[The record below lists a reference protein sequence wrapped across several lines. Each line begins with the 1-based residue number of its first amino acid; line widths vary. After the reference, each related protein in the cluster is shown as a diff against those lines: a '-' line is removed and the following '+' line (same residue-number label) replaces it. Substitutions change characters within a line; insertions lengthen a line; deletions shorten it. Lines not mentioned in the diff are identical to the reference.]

1 MMIASFKHSLQTVF
15 LIVLFFILTPVA
27 KGQSNGFEVI
37 KNLELIDLIHQ
48 NLEKYY
54 VDDPKTGAISKAGID
69 AMLSELDPYTVYY
82 HETNL
87 EDLRM
92 MSTGQY
98 GGIGAL
104 IRRQDEYVMIAEPY
118 EGNPAQKSGLRA
130 GDKILAIDGKDMKEK
145 RTDEV
150 STALKGL
157 KGTSVTIKFERPFEG
172 EKEVTV
178 ERNEIKIP
186 DVPYHGML
194 TENTGYLKLNSFTQT
209 ASKSVY
215 NAFKALESEG
225 MEKLIFDLRG
235 NGGGQLNQA
244 VDIVNFFVEKGQTVV
259 QTKGR
264 IPEEN
269 RTYKTQNR
277 PLDLEIP
284 IVVLIDGG
292 SASASE
298 IVAGSLQDLDRAVV
312 VGSNSFGKGLVQRII
327 DLKYGAKMK
336 LTISKY
342 YTPSGRCV
350 QRLDYYAENE
360 TNKISEVP
368 DSLLTT
374 FKTKNG
380 REVIDGRGIDPDI
393 AIEND
398 KMGRLTGTLLI
409 NNIIFNY
416 ATQFAH
422 ENKKINGPE
431 DFVISNEQYKA
442 FKQYVLEQDFEYS
455 SRSEEKLKEMLEIA
469 EKEGYTDLFN
479 NEYDALMK
487 KVKASKE
494 KDLELYEKQIRD
506 LLQNE
511 IISRYF
517 YQKGRIINAFQT
529 DEAIE
534 KAIKVLNDKKE
545 YNKILGY

>member
-1 MMIASFKHSLQTVF
+1 MIKNVQNNF
-15 LIVLFFILTPVA
+15 LKLALTLMLFIGSVGISQA
-27 KGQSNGFEVI
+27 QSNGFEVI

-69 AMLSELDPYTVYY
+69 AMLAELDPYTVYY

-104 IRRQDEYVMIAEPY
+104 IRRQGEHVMIAEPY
-118 EGNPAQKSGLRA
+118 EGNPAQIAGLRA
-130 GDKILAIDGKDMKEK
+130 GDKIISIDGKEMKSK
-145 RTDEV
+145 RIDEV
-150 STALKGL
+150 SSALKGL
-157 KGTSVTIKFERPFEG
+157 KGTSVTIKFDRPFVG
-172 EKEVTV
+172 EQELTV
-178 ERNEIKIP
+178 KRNEIKIP

-194 TENTGYLKLNSFTQT
+194 ENGVGYIKLSSFTQT
-209 ASKSVY
+209 AAKSVFD
-215 NAFKALESEG
+215 AFKELKSEG

-235 NGGGQLNQA
+235 NGGGQLGQS

-259 QTKGR
+259 ETKGR

-269 RTYKTQNR
+269 RTYKTNNA

-284 IVVLIDGG
+284 IVVLIDEG

-298 IVAGSLQDLDRAVV
+298 IVAGALQDLDRAVV
-312 VGSNSFGKGLVQRII
+312 IGRNSFGKGLVQRII

-350 QRLDYYAENE
+350 QRLDYYAKNE
-360 TNKISEVP
+360 ANEIAEVP
-368 DSLLTT
+368 DSLLTIFT
-374 FKTKNG
+374 TKNG
-380 REVIDGRGIDPDI
+380 REVIDGRGVDPDVK
-393 AIEND
+393 IEDD
-398 KMGRLTGTLLI
+398 KLGRLTGTLLI

-416 ATQFAH
+416 STQFAH
-422 ENKKINGPE
+422 ENKEIESPE
-431 DFVISNEQYKA
+431 IFSISDSQYKV
-442 FKQYVLEQDFEYS
+442 FREYVLKEEFDYS
-455 SRSEEKLKEMLEIA
+455 SRSEEKLKEMFEIA
-469 EKEGYTDLFN
+469 EKEGYSELFN
-479 NEYDALMK
+479 DEYEALLK

-494 KDLELYEKQIRD
+494 KDLALYEEQIKE

-511 IISRYF
+511 IISRYYF
-517 YQKGRIINAFQT
+517 QKGRILNAFQT
-529 DEAIE
+529 DNGVNE
-534 KAIKVLNDKKE
+534 AIKVLNDKKR
-545 YNKILGY
+545 YSDILGF

>member
-1 MMIASFKHSLQTVF
+1 MIIQKIRQSFTKLA
-15 LIVLFFILTPVA
+15 FILLFGGSA
-27 KGQSNGFEVI
+27 IYGNAQSNGFEVI
-37 KNLELIDLIHQ
+37 KNLELIDIIHQ

-54 VDDPKTGAISKAGID
+54 VDEPRTGAISKAAID
-69 AMLSELDPYTVYY
+69 AMLAELDPYTVYY

-118 EGNPAQKSGLRA
+118 EGNPAQEAGLRA
-130 GDKILAIDGKDMKEK
+130 GDKILSIDGKDMKGK

-150 STALKGL
+150 SAALKGI
-157 KGTSVTIKFERPFEG
+157 KGTKVKIKFDRPFVG

-178 ERNEIKIP
+178 TRNEIKIP
-186 DVPYHGML
+186 DVPYQGML
-194 TENTGYLKLNSFTQT
+194 ENNTGYIKLNSFTQT
-209 ASKSVY
+209 AAKSVY
-215 NAFKALESEG
+215 DAFKALKSEG
-225 MEKLIFDLRG
+225 MDKLIFDLRG

-244 VDIVNFFVEKGQTVV
+244 VDIVNFFVDKGQTVV
-259 QTKGR
+259 ETKGR

-269 RTYKTQNR
+269 RTYKTQNA

-298 IVAGSLQDLDRAVV
+298 IVAGALQDLDRAVV
-312 VGSNSFGKGLVQRII
+312 IGSNSFGKGLVQRII

-350 QRLDYYAENE
+350 QRLDYYAKNE
-360 TNKISEVP
+360 TNEIAEVP
-368 DSLLTT
+368 DSLLTI
-374 FKTKNG
+374 FHTKNG
-380 REVIDGRGIDPDI
+380 REVIDGRGIDPDLKI
-393 AIEND
+393 DND
-398 KMGRLTGTLLI
+398 QMGRLTGTLLI

-416 ATQFAH
+416 ATKFHH
-422 ENKKINGPE
+422 ENETIASPNEFKLTDNHYNDFKK
-431 DFVISNEQYKA
+431 
-442 FKQYVLEQDFEYS
+442 YVLAQEFDYS
-455 SRSEEKLKEMLEIA
+455 SRSEELMKKLLEAA
-469 EKEGYTDLFN
+469 EAEGYSDDLKK
-479 NEYDALMK
+479 EYDALLA
-487 KVKASKE
+487 KVQASKE
-494 KDLELYEKQIRD
+494 KDLEVSKEQIKE

-511 IISRYF
+511 IISRYY
-517 YQKGRIINAFQT
+517 YQEGRIINAFQT

-534 KAIKVLNDKKE
+534 EAM
-545 YNKILGY
+545 KILTDAKRYNTVLGY

>member
-1 MMIASFKHSLQTVF
+1 MIIQHHKQTIQTF
-15 LIVLFFILTPVA
+15 ILIALLFFFTSTV

-54 VDDPKTGAISKAGID
+54 VDEPKTGAISKAGID

-104 IRRQDEYVMIAEPY
+104 IRKQGEYVMIAEPY

-130 GDKILAIDGKDMKEK
+130 GDKILEIDGKDMKGK

-150 STALKGL
+150 SSALKGL
-157 KGTSVTIKFERPFEG
+157 KGTSVTIKFDRPFVG

-209 ASKSVY
+209 ASKSVFD
-215 NAFKALESEG
+215 AFKALESEG

-235 NGGGQLNQA
+235 NGGGQLNEA
-244 VDIVNFFVEKGQTVV
+244 VNIVNFFVEKGQTVV

-269 RTYKTQNR
+269 RTYKTRNR

-284 IVVLIDGG
+284 VVVLIDGG

-298 IVAGSLQDLDRAVV
+298 IVAGSLQDLDRAVII
-312 VGSNSFGKGLVQRII
+312 GSNSFGKGLVQRII

-342 YTPSGRCV
+342 YTPSGRCI

-360 TNKISEVP
+360 TNKIAEVP

-380 REVIDGRGIDPDI
+380 REVIDGRGIDPDV

-416 ATQFAH
+416 ATKYAH
-422 ENKKINGPE
+422 ENKEIESAE
-431 DFVISNEQYKA
+431 DFILSDEEYNA
-442 FKQYVLEQDFEYS
+442 FKKYVLEQDFDYS

-469 EKEGYTDLFN
+469 EKEGYSEFIN
-479 NEYDALMK
+479 NEYDQLMK

-494 KDLELYEKQIRD
+494 KDLSLYKAQIKE

-511 IISRYF
+511 IISRYY
-517 YQKGRIINAFQT
+517 YQEGRILNAFQT
-529 DEAIE
+529 DEDIE
-534 KAIKVLNDKKE
+534 KALEILDNQEQYK
-545 YNKILGY
+545 KILGY